1 MIRNSVKY
9 IPHNCSKEFMVD
21 LKGIYKASIEE
32 IAYQNVEK
40 LQEKWE
46 SKYAL
51 AVRP

>member
-1 MIRNSVKY
+1 
-9 IPHNCSKEFMVD
+9 MVN

-40 LQEKWE
+40 LQEKRE

-51 AVRP
+51 ALRSWIVRWDNLKAVFLPF